1 MSVTQTSPASAKIE
15 LFRSLFR
22 GREEVYP
29 RRFESAKSG
38 KAGALPGWPVAVP
51 LPIDPQWKQ
60 DYAASVKR
68 LIRDGVDQPLAQL
81 FVHAA
86 RPLVPDAEGANRA
99 RSASEAFIFR
109 RFETLPELTG
119 RFRLNALLPIPFDDR
134 GRMEIDL
141 LCEAAQL
148 AVEIDGLQH
157 LGDAVA
163 YRRDR
168 RKDALLQA
176 HGYFVL
182 RFLADDI
189 GKHLDVVLDTV
200 LRTLVSR
207 SRLPASE
214 KDVNQLQRLAV

>member
-1 MSVTQTSPASAKIE
+1 MKT
-15 LFRSLFR
+15 
-22 GREEVYP
+22 
-29 RRFESAKSG
+29 
-38 KAGALPGWPVAVP
+38 
-51 LPIDPQWKQ
+51 
-60 DYAASVKR
+60 

-86 RPLVPDAEGANRA
+86 RPRVADAEGADRA

-134 GRMEIDL
+134 GQMEVDL
-141 LCEAAQL
+141 LCDAARL
-148 AVEIDGLQH
+148 VIEIDGLQH

-176 HGYFVL
+176 HGYFIL
-182 RFLADDI
+182 RFLADDL
-189 GKHLDVVLDTV
+189 GKHLDGVLDTV

-207 SRLPASE
+207 RRLPASE
-214 KDVNQLQRLAV
+214 KNVKRLQRLAV